1 MKTLV
6 KLPKTITFSLPSDIG
21 KEVLAA
27 AKEDHRTVSE
37 WIKEAVHRNRAKKLF
52 HKLAAQGQ
60 KYAKRKGLTS
70 KDFGGPFA
78 E

>member
-27 AKEDHRTVSE
+27 AKEDHKTVNE
-37 WIKEAVHRNRAKKLF
+37 WIKDAVRRNRAKKLF
-52 HKLAAQGQ
+52 NKLAAQGQ
-60 KYAKRKGLTS
+60 KYAKRKGFTP
-70 KDFGGPFA
+70 KDFGGPFS

>member
-6 KLPKTITFSLPSDIG
+6 KLPKNITFSLPSDTV

-27 AKEDHRTVSE
+27 AKEDHKTVNE
-37 WIKEAVHRNRAKKLF
+37 WLKDVAHRSLAKKQLLR
-52 HKLAAQGQ
+52 LAAKTQ
-60 KYAKRKGLTS
+60 KYVKKHKITPEDL
-70 KDFGGPFA
+70 GGPFA

>member
-6 KLPKTITFSLPSDIG
+6 KLPKTITFSLPSDTV

-27 AKEDHRTVSE
+27 AKEDHKTVNE
-37 WIKEAVHRNRAKKLF
+37 WIKDAALRSRAKKLF
-52 HKLAAQGQ
+52 HKLAAQGR
-60 KYAKRKGLTS
+60 KNVKRLGLTP